1 MTTPTR
7 PPFGTGTT
15 VTRRDALRGKVL
27 SAVPCRAICD
37 TGHLLALARWPG
49 VEGLWEATWIEW
61 LRTGD
66 NAYRSRLIDNLATG
80 DWRLAPWTWRD
91 TTKLDLLMPGMYFS
105 VSLFFVGAEQPNGW
119 YVDFVRPY
127 RRTPIGIDTFDLL
140 LDLVIDLDL
149 SFRWKD
155 EEEYNQARRLGVIT
169 DTDHRRVEQAREQV
183 IALLKERAGPFED
196 RWLGWQRDPSWA
208 LPILPVDT
216 LTLATTQL
224 S

>member
-1 MTTPTR
+1 
-7 PPFGTGTT
+7 
-15 VTRRDALRGKVL
+15 
-27 SAVPCRAICD
+27 
-37 TGHLLALARWPG
+37 
-49 VEGLWEATWIEW
+49 
-61 LRTGD
+61 
-66 NAYRSRLIDNLATG
+66 
-80 DWRLAPWTWRD
+80 
-91 TTKLDLLMPGMYFS
+91 MPGMFFS
-105 VSLFFVGAEQPNGW
+105 VSLFFVGAEQPHGW

-140 LDLVIDLDL
+140 LDLVIDSDL

-196 RWLGWQRDPSWA
+196 RWLGWRRDPRWA
-208 LPILPVDT
+208 LPTLPVDT

-224 S
+224 C